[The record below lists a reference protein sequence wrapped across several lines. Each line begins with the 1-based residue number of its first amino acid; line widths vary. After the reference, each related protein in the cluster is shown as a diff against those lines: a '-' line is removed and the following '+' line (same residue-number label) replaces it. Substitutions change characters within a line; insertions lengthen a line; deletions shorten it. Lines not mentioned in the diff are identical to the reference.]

1 MPQFFVF
8 RTMSEHFI
16 LDFTIRLRIEM
27 FHKPI
32 TMYATEKG
40 GQE

>member
-1 MPQFFVF
+1 MPHFFVL
-8 RTMSEHFI
+8 RTMFAHSI
-16 LDFTIRLRIEM
+16 LDLTIRLRIEI